1 MARTDGTWDFEAA
14 LWVYKGKGGWHFV
27 TLPPEVGFAIRCVSE
42 GRRPGWGM
50 VAVTAEIGDVAF
62 QTSAFPDK
70 ASESYLLPVKAAVR
84 NAARVKAGDILKVRI
99 ILQR

>member
-50 VAVTAEIGDVAF
+50 VAEVFGLTALGAGF
-62 QTSAFPDK
+62 
-70 ASESYLLPVKAAVR
+70 VR
-84 NAARVKAGDILKVRI
+84 SGRS
-99 ILQR
+99 